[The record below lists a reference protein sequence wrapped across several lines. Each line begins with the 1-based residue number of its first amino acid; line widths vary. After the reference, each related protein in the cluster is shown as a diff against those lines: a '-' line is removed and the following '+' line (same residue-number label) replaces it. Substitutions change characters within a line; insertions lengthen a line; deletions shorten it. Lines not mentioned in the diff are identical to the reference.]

1 MLRRIVAAEVA
12 RGTLGHVL
20 VIACAA
26 ALSACHQLS
35 ASKDFCSTGKSPLDW
50 PTVDNSAILQKYW
63 QASDGEAEIAS
74 DLGATDG
81 SSIAAAAK
89 LAVIGRWMEI
99 YPYFD
104 AYMLSFLIEPFA
116 PRIVAEVHVG
126 TADESEVARNIATW
140 AASNLVHIQTLS
152 TFRDQCG
159 NEPWGGL
166 PSGKDCE
173 PFLKK
178 SNASEMVATSMY
190 SGKLTGGCEALPSLV
205 TSVFALSGAPW
216 EDVVI
221 LRLKSHNLGLVRFG
235 GQIYLINNTVVSAV
249 DEATKKALLANT
261 YYGFGSYSVVIYG
274 GLANQGWSFALDETV
289 FSADH
294 SLLENLL
301 LLTGTRDQWTK
312 DAAAALGTP
321 EGGRIDPG
329 RVFGFNPLVAY
340 AYQSLGVSDPESYL
354 KASAQAPRA
363 RELGSELKDGA
374 DVARWIRDNVAYG
387 SIFEDSTRR
396 IMTAEDVIIFRRGG
410 WKDQAVLA
418 SVLLKR
424 MGYSPEMFVTAD
436 NAFVALGDGTVY
448 QANGWQEVPEVSGT
462 VLLQMSPP

>member
-1 MLRRIVAAEVA
+1 MLRKIVGAEVA
-12 RGTLGHVL
+12 LGTLGHVL
-20 VIACAA
+20 VIACAV
-26 ALSACHQLS
+26 ALPACHQHFAS
-35 ASKDFCSTGKSPLDW
+35 ADFCSTGKRPLDW
-50 PTVDNSAILQKYW
+50 PTVDNSAILQRYW
-63 QASDGEAEIAS
+63 QGSDGEAEVAS

-81 SSIAAAAK
+81 SSIAEAAK
-89 LAVIGRWMEI
+89 LAVIGRGMEI
-99 YPYFD
+99 YPYFY
-104 AYMLSFLIEPFA
+104 AYMLSFLIEPFV
-116 PRIVAEVHVG
+116 PRIVAEVHVDA
-126 TADESEVARNIATW
+126 ADESEVARNIATW
-140 AASNLVHIQTLS
+140 AASDLVHTQTLS

-159 NEPWGGL
+159 NEPWGGI
-166 PSGKDCE
+166 PSGKDCK

-178 SNASEMVATSMY
+178 ANASEMLAQSMY

-205 TSVFALSGAPW
+205 ASVFALSRAPW
-216 EDVVI
+216 DDVVI
-221 LRLKSHNLGLVRFG
+221 LRLTSHNVGLVRFG

-249 DEATKKALLANT
+249 DEATKKALLTNT

-274 GLANQGWSFALDETV
+274 EGWSFVLDETV

-301 LLTGTRDQWTK
+301 LLTGTRDQGVK
-312 DAAAALGTP
+312 DAAAGLGTP
-321 EGGRIDPG
+321 EGGRIDSD
-329 RVFGFNPLVAY
+329 RVFAFNPLAPY

-354 KASAQAPRA
+354 KASAQAPRV
-363 RELGSELKDGA
+363 RELASELKDDV

-387 SIFEDSTRR
+387 SIFEESSRR
-396 IMTAEDVIIFRRGG
+396 IMTAEDVIVFRRGG

-448 QANGWQEVPEVSGT
+448 EAKGWQEVPEVSGT
-462 VLLQMSPP
+462 VLLRMSPP